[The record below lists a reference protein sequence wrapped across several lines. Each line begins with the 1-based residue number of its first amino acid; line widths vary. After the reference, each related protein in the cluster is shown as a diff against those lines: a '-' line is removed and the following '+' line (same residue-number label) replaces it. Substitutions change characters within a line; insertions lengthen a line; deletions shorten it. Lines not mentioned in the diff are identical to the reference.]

1 MAAIQFDTRFGELG
15 GQRMLPRGVGDDR
28 DEEFGGS
35 CGSRGGGG
43 VGLSTTALGNI
54 LYFFFSPLT
63 KVITCRTY

>member
-35 CGSRGGGG
+35 RGSWGGGG
-43 VGLSTTALGNI
+43 GLASPQQRLATS
-54 LYFFFSPLT
+54 YMFFRP
-63 KVITCRTY
+63 